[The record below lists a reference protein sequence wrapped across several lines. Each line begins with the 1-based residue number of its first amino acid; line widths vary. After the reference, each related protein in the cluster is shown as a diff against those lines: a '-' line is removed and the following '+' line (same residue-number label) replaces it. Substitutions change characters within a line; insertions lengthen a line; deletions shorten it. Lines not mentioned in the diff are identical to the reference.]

1 MVIREIDVDW
11 LDSGA
16 DFPGLETW
24 TPARHRAGSV
34 NGLIWAS
41 ALRVASRACSAPV
54 WWSQQTQ
61 VTSRGA
67 LRCI

>member
-24 TPARHRAGSV
+24 TPALHRAGSV
-34 NGLIWAS
+34 KG
-41 ALRVASRACSAPV
+41 
-54 WWSQQTQ
+54 
-61 VTSRGA
+61 
-67 LRCI
+67 

>member
-24 TPARHRAGSV
+24 TPALHRAGSV
-34 NGLIWAS
+34 KG
-41 ALRVASRACSAPV
+41 
-54 WWSQQTQ
+54 WSGHRPYGWR
-61 VTSRGA
+61 RGPA
-67 LRCI
+67 RRRCGGRS